1 MTKLNDPTGK
11 TIKVFVE
18 EDIQGV
24 FKSALDYDM
33 YLRKLISCPPDMSL
47 VNYLKGLVY
56 LYEQT
61 ENFIISSETV
71 DEFCVRV
78 SNVFVN
84 DVKKKI
90 DHDSLSRAMSDS

>member
-1 MTKLNDPTGK
+1 MDETDKILESVYGKLEPDKKLND
-11 TIKVFVE
+11 FE
-18 EDIQGV
+18 
-24 FKSALDYDM
+24 SALDYDI
-33 YLRKLISCPPDMSL
+33 YLRELISCPPDMSL

-61 ENFIISSETV
+61 ENFVISSETV